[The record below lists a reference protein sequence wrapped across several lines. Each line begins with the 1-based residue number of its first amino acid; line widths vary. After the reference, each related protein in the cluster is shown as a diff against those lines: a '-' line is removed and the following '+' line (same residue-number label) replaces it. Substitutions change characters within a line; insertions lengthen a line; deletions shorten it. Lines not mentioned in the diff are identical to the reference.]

1 MAGTRLMAKRH
12 QIKTEWLMKRRSPLH
27 GLLQTRQIYVRSNGD
42 VQFITVSPI
51 SQISLLIIFLIGF
64 LWMAF
69 ASVNIVFK
77 DQLLELKQQKL
88 FEARLDYENRLSELR
103 ASVERVND
111 RLLLDQKSYL
121 QKVDEVKAA
130 FDSLAEQQ
138 KIMEGFF
145 QEGWFPLKQNA
156 APDGSPKLQVEGAL
170 ESTFSERYAADFQSR
185 LEVVKPLGEMNGAFA
200 DLHGQQLALLKEAQ
214 AYSRQKLNTTS
225 GLLTRLGIHPPVT
238 VALAKGD
245 AVAVGMGGPFLS
257 VPKQTQ
263 REAEIAAGIEAVH
276 ATLEQE
282 NKVRQAVADLPLVK
296 PMAQITGIS
305 SSYGYRKDPLRL
317 SLAFHGGIDFKGNY
331 AEPVL
336 ATSNGQVT
344 WAGPHG
350 PYGNL
355 VEIFHD
361 NGVSTRYGHLKSVN
375 VSLGQKISRGD
386 LIGWMGSTGRSTG
399 PHLHYET
406 RVNGRVI
413 DPQNFWRT
421 QNDLQ
426 ALKNLN

>member
-1 MAGTRLMAKRH
+1 MAGTRLVAKRH
-12 QIKTEWLMKRRSPLH
+12 QIKNEWLMKRRSPLR
-27 GLLQTRQIYVRSNGD
+27 GFLQTRQIYVRSNGD

-51 SQISLLIIFLIGF
+51 SQVCLLIIFLIGF

-103 ASVERVND
+103 ASIERVND
-111 RLLLDQKSYL
+111 RLLLDQQGYL
-121 QKVDEVKAA
+121 KKVDEVKAE
-130 FDSLAEQQ
+130 FSSLAAQQ
-138 KIMEGFF
+138 KTMENFF
-145 QEGWFPLKQNA
+145 KEGWFPLKESA
-156 APDGSPKLQVEGAL
+156 APEKFQVDGAL
-170 ESTFSERYAADFQSR
+170 EGTFAQRYASDFRSR
-185 LEVVKPLGEMNGAFA
+185 LEAVKPLDEMNASFTG
-200 DLHGQQLALLKEAQ
+200 LHKQQLALLKDAQ
-214 AYSRQKLNTTS
+214 AFSQRKLQTTS
-225 GLLTRLGIHPPVT
+225 VLLSRLGIRPPVT
-238 VALAKGD
+238 VNLVKGD
-245 AVAVGMGGPFLS
+245 AAAMGMGGPFLS
-257 VPKQTQ
+257 VPKRTQ
-263 REAEIAAGIEAVH
+263 REYEIAEGIETVH

-282 NKVRQAVADLPLVK
+282 TKVRQAVADLPLVK
-296 PMAQITGIS
+296 PMTQITGIS
-305 SSYGYRKDPLRL
+305 SSFGYRKDPLRL
-317 SLAFHGGIDFKGNY
+317 SLAFHGGIDFKGIY
-331 AEPVL
+331 AAPVL

-386 LIGWMGSTGRSTG
+386 LVGWMGSTGRSTG

-413 DPQNFWRT
+413 DPQDFWRT
-421 QNDLQ
+421 QHDLQ
-426 ALKNLN
+426 ALETLN

>member
-1 MAGTRLMAKRH
+1 MMAHRH
-12 QIKTEWLMKRRSPLH
+12 QDKSGWSMKRRSPLR
-27 GLLQTRQIYVRSNGD
+27 GLLQTRQIYVRSKSD

-121 QKVDEVKAA
+121 QKVDEVKAE
-130 FDSLAEQQ
+130 FNSLAAQQ
-138 KIMEGFF
+138 KIMENFF
-145 QEGWFPLKQNA
+145 KEGWFPLKQNA
-156 APDGSPKLQVEGAL
+156 APDTSPKLQVEGTL
-170 ESTFSERYAADFQSR
+170 EKSFSERYAVDFQSR
-185 LEVVKPLGEMNGAFA
+185 LEAVKPLDEMNVSFA

-214 AYSRQKLNTTS
+214 AYSQQKLDTVS
-225 GLLTRLGIHPPVT
+225 GLLTRLGIRPPVT
-238 VALAKGD
+238 MALAKGD
-245 AVAVGMGGPFLS
+245 AAAMGMGGPFLS
-257 VPKQTQ
+257 VPEQTQ
-263 REAEIAAGIEAVH
+263 RESEISESIEAVH

-282 NKVRQAVADLPLVK
+282 SKVRNAVADLPLVK
-296 PMAQITGIS
+296 PMAAITGIS
-305 SSYGYRKDPLRL
+305 SPYGYRKDPLRL
-317 SLAFHGGIDFKGNY
+317 SLAFHGGIDFKSNY

-336 ATSNGQVT
+336 ATSSGKVT

-375 VSLGQKISRGD
+375 VSLGQKIRRGD
-386 LIGWMGSTGRSTG
+386 LVGWMGSTGRSTG

-426 ALKNLN
+426 ALENIN

>member
-1 MAGTRLMAKRH
+1 MAGTRLVAKRH
-12 QIKTEWLMKRRSPLH
+12 QIKNEWLMKRRSPLR
-27 GLLQTRQIYVRSNGD
+27 GFLQTRQIYVRSNGD

-51 SQISLLIIFLIGF
+51 SQVCLLIIFLIGF

-103 ASVERVND
+103 ASIERVND
-111 RLLLDQKSYL
+111 RLLLDQQGYL
-121 QKVDEVKAA
+121 KKVDEVKAE
-130 FDSLAEQQ
+130 FSSLAAQQ
-138 KIMEGFF
+138 KTMENFF
-145 QEGWFPLKQNA
+145 KEGWFPLKESA
-156 APDGSPKLQVEGAL
+156 APEKFQVDGAL
-170 ESTFSERYAADFQSR
+170 EGTFAQRYASDFRSR
-185 LEVVKPLGEMNGAFA
+185 LEAVKPLDEMNASFNG
-200 DLHGQQLALLKEAQ
+200 LHRQQLALLKDAQ
-214 AYSRQKLNTTS
+214 AYSQRKLQTTS
-225 GLLTRLGIHPPVT
+225 ALLSRLGIRPPVT
-238 VALAKGD
+238 VNLVKGD
-245 AVAVGMGGPFLS
+245 AAAMGMGGPFLS
-257 VPKQTQ
+257 VPKRTQ
-263 REAEIAAGIEAVH
+263 REYEIAEGIETVH

-282 NKVRQAVADLPLVK
+282 TKVRQAVADLPLVK
-296 PMAQITGIS
+296 PMTQITGIS
-305 SSYGYRKDPLRL
+305 SSFGYRKDPLRL
-317 SLAFHGGIDFKGNY
+317 SLAFHGGIDFKGIY
-331 AEPVL
+331 AAPVL

-386 LIGWMGSTGRSTG
+386 LVGWMGSTGRSTG

-413 DPQNFWRT
+413 DPQDFWRT
-421 QNDLQ
+421 QHDLQ
-426 ALKNLN
+426 ALETLN

>member
-1 MAGTRLMAKRH
+1 MAKRH
-12 QIKTEWLMKRRSPLH
+12 QIKSEWLMKRRSPLR

-51 SQISLLIIFLIGF
+51 SQVFLLIIFLIGF

-103 ASVERVND
+103 TSVEQVND
-111 RLLLDQKSYL
+111 QLLLDQKSYL
-121 QKVDEVKAA
+121 KKVDEVKAA

-145 QEGWFPLKQNA
+145 QEGWFPLKQNT
-156 APDGSPKLQVEGAL
+156 APATPQKLQVEGTA
-170 ESTFSERYAADFQSR
+170 EATFSQRYSADFRSR
-185 LEVVKPLGEMNGAFA
+185 LEVVKPLDEMNGTFGN
-200 DLHGQQLALLKEAQ
+200 LHNQQLALLKKAHE
-214 AYSRQKLNTTS
+214 YSQRKLNTTRV
-225 GLLTRLGIHPPVT
+225 LLTRLGIQPPYPM
-238 VALAKGD
+238 AIAKAD
-245 AVAVGMGGPFLS
+245 AANMGGPFVSL
-257 VPKQTQ
+257 PEHAR
-263 REAEIAAGIEAVH
+263 REAEIAEGIEAVH

-282 NKVRQAVADLPLVK
+282 NWVREAVADLPLVK

-305 SSYGYRKDPLRL
+305 SSFGYRKDPLRL
-317 SLAFHGGIDFKGNY
+317 SLAFHGGIDFKGVY

-375 VSLGQKISRGD
+375 VSLGQKIGRGD

-413 DPQNFWRT
+413 DPQYFWRT

-426 ALKNLN
+426 ALENLN

>member
-1 MAGTRLMAKRH
+1 MAKRH
-12 QIKTEWLMKRRSPLH
+12 QIKNEWLMKRRSPLR
-27 GLLQTRQIYVRSNGD
+27 GFLQTRQIYVRSNGD

-51 SQISLLIIFLIGF
+51 SQVCLLIIFLIGF

-103 ASVERVND
+103 ASIERVND
-111 RLLLDQKSYL
+111 RLLLDQQGYL
-121 QKVDEVKAA
+121 KKVDEVKAE
-130 FDSLAEQQ
+130 FSSLAAQQ
-138 KIMEGFF
+138 KTMENFF
-145 QEGWFPLKQNA
+145 KEGWFPLKESA
-156 APDGSPKLQVEGAL
+156 APEKFQVDGAL
-170 ESTFSERYAADFQSR
+170 EGTFAQRYASDFRSR
-185 LEVVKPLGEMNGAFA
+185 LEAVKPLDEMNASFTG
-200 DLHGQQLALLKEAQ
+200 LHKQQLALLKDAQ
-214 AYSRQKLNTTS
+214 AYSQRKLQTTS
-225 GLLTRLGIHPPVT
+225 VLLSRLGIRPPVT
-238 VALAKGD
+238 VNLVKGD
-245 AVAVGMGGPFLS
+245 AAAMGMGGPFLS
-257 VPKQTQ
+257 VPKRTQ
-263 REAEIAAGIEAVH
+263 REYEIAEGIETVH

-282 NKVRQAVADLPLVK
+282 TKVRQAVADLPLVK
-296 PMAQITGIS
+296 PMTQITGIS
-305 SSYGYRKDPLRL
+305 SSFGYRKDPLRL
-317 SLAFHGGIDFKGNY
+317 SLAFHGGIDFKGIY
-331 AEPVL
+331 AAPVL

-386 LIGWMGSTGRSTG
+386 LVGWMGSTGRSTG

-413 DPQNFWRT
+413 DPQDFWRT
-421 QNDLQ
+421 QHDLQ
-426 ALKNLN
+426 ALETLN

>member
-1 MAGTRLMAKRH
+1 MAKRH
-12 QIKTEWLMKRRSPLH
+12 QIKNEWLMKRRSPLR
-27 GLLQTRQIYVRSNGD
+27 GFLQTRQIYVRSNGD

-51 SQISLLIIFLIGF
+51 SQVCLLIIFLIGF

-103 ASVERVND
+103 ASIERVND
-111 RLLLDQKSYL
+111 RLLLDQQGYL
-121 QKVDEVKAA
+121 KKVDEVKAE
-130 FDSLAEQQ
+130 FSSLAAQQ
-138 KIMEGFF
+138 KTMENFF
-145 QEGWFPLKQNA
+145 KEGWFPLKESA
-156 APDGSPKLQVEGAL
+156 TPEKFQVDGAL
-170 ESTFSERYAADFQSR
+170 EGTFAQRYASDFRSR
-185 LEVVKPLGEMNGAFA
+185 LEAVKPLDEMNASFTG
-200 DLHGQQLALLKEAQ
+200 LHKQQLALLKDAQ
-214 AYSRQKLNTTS
+214 AYSQRKLQTTS
-225 GLLTRLGIHPPVT
+225 VLLSRLGIRPPVT
-238 VALAKGD
+238 VNLVKGD
-245 AVAVGMGGPFLS
+245 AAAMGMGGPFLS
-257 VPKQTQ
+257 VPKRTQ
-263 REAEIAAGIEAVH
+263 REYEIAEGIETVH

-282 NKVRQAVADLPLVK
+282 TKVRQAVADLPLVK
-296 PMAQITGIS
+296 PMTQITGIS
-305 SSYGYRKDPLRL
+305 SSFGYRKDPLRL
-317 SLAFHGGIDFKGNY
+317 SLAFHGGIDFKGIY
-331 AEPVL
+331 AAPVL

-386 LIGWMGSTGRSTG
+386 LVGWMGSTGRSTG

-413 DPQNFWRT
+413 DPQDFWRT
-421 QNDLQ
+421 QHDLQ
-426 ALKNLN
+426 ALETLN

>member
-1 MAGTRLMAKRH
+1 MAKRH
-12 QIKTEWLMKRRSPLH
+12 QIKNEWLMKRRSPLR
-27 GLLQTRQIYVRSNGD
+27 GFLQTRQIYVRSNGD

-51 SQISLLIIFLIGF
+51 SQVCLLIIFLIGF

-103 ASVERVND
+103 ASIERVND
-111 RLLLDQKSYL
+111 RLLLDQQGYL
-121 QKVDEVKAA
+121 KKVDEVKAE
-130 FDSLAEQQ
+130 FSSLAAQQ
-138 KIMEGFF
+138 KTMENFF
-145 QEGWFPLKQNA
+145 KEGWFPLKESA
-156 APDGSPKLQVEGAL
+156 APEKFQVDGAL
-170 ESTFSERYAADFQSR
+170 EGTFAQRYASDFRSR
-185 LEVVKPLGEMNGAFA
+185 LEAVKPLDEMNASFNG
-200 DLHGQQLALLKEAQ
+200 LHEQQLALLKDAQ
-214 AYSRQKLNTTS
+214 AYSQRKLQTTS
-225 GLLTRLGIHPPVT
+225 ALLSRLGIRPPVT
-238 VALAKGD
+238 VNLVKGD
-245 AVAVGMGGPFLS
+245 AAAMGMGGPFLS
-257 VPKQTQ
+257 VPKRTQ
-263 REAEIAAGIEAVH
+263 REYEIAEGIETVH

-282 NKVRQAVADLPLVK
+282 TKVRQAVADLPLVK
-296 PMAQITGIS
+296 PMTQITGVS
-305 SSYGYRKDPLRL
+305 SSFGYRKDPLRL
-317 SLAFHGGIDFKGNY
+317 SLAFHGGIDFKGIY
-331 AEPVL
+331 AAPVL

-386 LIGWMGSTGRSTG
+386 LVGWMGSTGRSTG

-413 DPQNFWRT
+413 DPQDFWRT
-421 QNDLQ
+421 QHDLQ
-426 ALKNLN
+426 ALETLN

>member
-1 MAGTRLMAKRH
+1 MAKRH
-12 QIKTEWLMKRRSPLH
+12 QIKNEWLMKRRSPLR
-27 GLLQTRQIYVRSNGD
+27 GFLQTRQIYVRSNGD

-51 SQISLLIIFLIGF
+51 SQVCLLIIFLIGF

-103 ASVERVND
+103 ASIERVND
-111 RLLLDQKSYL
+111 RLLLDQQGYL
-121 QKVDEVKAA
+121 KKVDEVKAE
-130 FDSLAEQQ
+130 FSSLAAQQ
-138 KIMEGFF
+138 KTMENFF
-145 QEGWFPLKQNA
+145 KEGWFPLKESA
-156 APDGSPKLQVEGAL
+156 TPEKFQVDGAL
-170 ESTFSERYAADFQSR
+170 EGTFAQRYASDFRSR
-185 LEVVKPLGEMNGAFA
+185 LEAVKPLDEMNASFTG
-200 DLHGQQLALLKEAQ
+200 LHKQQLALLKDAQ
-214 AYSRQKLNTTS
+214 AYSQRKLQTTS
-225 GLLTRLGIHPPVT
+225 VLLSRLGIRPPVT
-238 VALAKGD
+238 VNLVKGD
-245 AVAVGMGGPFLS
+245 AAAMGMGGPFLS
-257 VPKQTQ
+257 VPKRTQ
-263 REAEIAAGIEAVH
+263 REYEIADGIETVH

-282 NKVRQAVADLPLVK
+282 TKVRQAVADLPLVK
-296 PMAQITGIS
+296 PMTQITGIS
-305 SSYGYRKDPLRL
+305 SSFGYRKDPLRL
-317 SLAFHGGIDFKGNY
+317 SLAFHGGIDFKGIY
-331 AEPVL
+331 AAPVL

-386 LIGWMGSTGRSTG
+386 LVGWMGSTGRSTG

-413 DPQNFWRT
+413 DPQDFWRT
-421 QNDLQ
+421 QHDLQ
-426 ALKNLN
+426 ALETLN

>member
-12 QIKTEWLMKRRSPLH
+12 QIKNEWLMKRRSPLR
-27 GLLQTRQIYVRSNGD
+27 GFLQTRQIYVRSNGD

-51 SQISLLIIFLIGF
+51 SQVCLLIIFLIGF

-103 ASVERVND
+103 ASIERVND
-111 RLLLDQKSYL
+111 RLLLDQQGYL
-121 QKVDEVKAA
+121 KKVDEVKAE
-130 FDSLAEQQ
+130 FSSLAAQQ
-138 KIMEGFF
+138 KTMENFF
-145 QEGWFPLKQNA
+145 KEGWFRLKESA
-156 APDGSPKLQVEGAL
+156 APEKFQVDGAL
-170 ESTFSERYAADFQSR
+170 EGTFAQRYASDFRSR
-185 LEVVKPLGEMNGAFA
+185 LEAVKPLDEMNASFNG
-200 DLHGQQLALLKEAQ
+200 LHEQQLALLKDAQ
-214 AYSRQKLNTTS
+214 AYSQRKLQTTS
-225 GLLTRLGIHPPVT
+225 ALLSRLGIRPPVT
-238 VALAKGD
+238 VNLVKGD
-245 AVAVGMGGPFLS
+245 AAAMGMGGPFLS
-257 VPKQTQ
+257 VPKRTQ
-263 REAEIAAGIEAVH
+263 REYEIAEGIETVH

-282 NKVRQAVADLPLVK
+282 TKVRQAVADLPLVK
-296 PMAQITGIS
+296 PMTQITGIS
-305 SSYGYRKDPLRL
+305 SSFGYRKDPLRL
-317 SLAFHGGIDFKGNY
+317 SLAFHGGIDFKGIY
-331 AEPVL
+331 AAPVL

-386 LIGWMGSTGRSTG
+386 LVGWMGSTGRSTG

-413 DPQNFWRT
+413 DPQDFWRT
-421 QNDLQ
+421 QHDLQ
-426 ALKNLN
+426 ALETLN

>member
-1 MAGTRLMAKRH
+1 MMAHRH
-12 QIKTEWLMKRRSPLH
+12 QDKSGWSMKRRSPLR
-27 GLLQTRQIYVRSNGD
+27 GLLQTRQIYVRSKSD

-51 SQISLLIIFLIGF
+51 SQISMLIIFLIGF

-121 QKVDEVKAA
+121 QKVDEVKAE
-130 FDSLAEQQ
+130 FNSLAAQQ
-138 KIMEGFF
+138 KIMENFF
-145 QEGWFPLKQNA
+145 KEGWFPLKQNA
-156 APDGSPKLQVEGAL
+156 APDAPPKLQVEGAL
-170 ESTFSERYAADFQSR
+170 EKTFSERYAADFQSR
-185 LEVVKPLGEMNGAFA
+185 LEVVKPLDEMNGSFA
-200 DLHGQQLALLKEAQ
+200 GLHGQQLALLKEAQ
-214 AYSRQKLNTTS
+214 AYSQRKLDTTS
-225 GLLTRLGIHPPVT
+225 VLLTRLGIQPPPT
-238 VALAKGD
+238 ITPAKGD
-245 AVAVGMGGPFLS
+245 AAAMGMGGPFLS
-257 VPKQTQ
+257 VPEQTQ
-263 REAEIAAGIEAVH
+263 REFEISEGIETVH

-282 NKVRQAVADLPLVK
+282 NKVRSAVADLPLVK
-296 PMAQITGIS
+296 PMAAITGIS
-305 SSYGYRKDPLRL
+305 SSFGYRKDPLRL
-317 SLAFHGGIDFKGNY
+317 SLAFHGGIDFKSNY

-336 ATSNGQVT
+336 ATSSGKVT

-375 VSLGQKISRGD
+375 VSLGQIIGRGD
-386 LIGWMGSTGRSTG
+386 LVGWMGSTGRSTG

-426 ALKNLN
+426 ALENHN

>member
-1 MAGTRLMAKRH
+1 MAGTRLVAKRH
-12 QIKTEWLMKRRSPLH
+12 QIKNEWLMKRRSPLR
-27 GLLQTRQIYVRSNGD
+27 GFLQTRQIYVRSNGD

-51 SQISLLIIFLIGF
+51 SQVCLLIIFLIGF

-103 ASVERVND
+103 ASIERVND
-111 RLLLDQKSYL
+111 RLLLDQQGYL
-121 QKVDEVKAA
+121 KKVDEVKAE
-130 FDSLAEQQ
+130 FSSLAAQQ
-138 KIMEGFF
+138 KTMENFF
-145 QEGWFPLKQNA
+145 KEGWFPLKESA
-156 APDGSPKLQVEGAL
+156 APEKFQVDGAL
-170 ESTFSERYAADFQSR
+170 EGTFAQRYASDFRSR
-185 LEVVKPLGEMNGAFA
+185 LEAVKPLDEMNASFTG
-200 DLHGQQLALLKEAQ
+200 LHKQQLALLKDAQ
-214 AYSRQKLNTTS
+214 AYSQRKLQTTS
-225 GLLTRLGIHPPVT
+225 VLLSRLGIRPPVT
-238 VALAKGD
+238 VNLVKGD
-245 AVAVGMGGPFLS
+245 AAAMGMGGPFLS
-257 VPKQTQ
+257 VPKRTQ
-263 REAEIAAGIEAVH
+263 REYEIADGIETVH

-282 NKVRQAVADLPLVK
+282 TKVRQAVADLPLVK
-296 PMAQITGIS
+296 PMTQITGIS
-305 SSYGYRKDPLRL
+305 SSFGYRKDPLRL
-317 SLAFHGGIDFKGNY
+317 SLAFHGGIDFKGIY
-331 AEPVL
+331 AAPVL

-386 LIGWMGSTGRSTG
+386 LVGWMGSTGRSTG

-413 DPQNFWRT
+413 DPQDFWRT
-421 QNDLQ
+421 QHDLQ
-426 ALKNLN
+426 ALETLN

>member
-1 MAGTRLMAKRH
+1 MAKRH
-12 QIKTEWLMKRRSPLH
+12 QIKNEWLMKRRSPLR
-27 GLLQTRQIYVRSNGD
+27 GFLQTRQIYVRSNGD

-51 SQISLLIIFLIGF
+51 SQVCLLIIFLIGF

-103 ASVERVND
+103 ASIERVND
-111 RLLLDQKSYL
+111 RLLLDQQGYL
-121 QKVDEVKAA
+121 KKVDEVKAE
-130 FDSLAEQQ
+130 FSSLAAQQ
-138 KIMEGFF
+138 KTMENFF
-145 QEGWFPLKQNA
+145 KEGWFPLKESA
-156 APDGSPKLQVEGAL
+156 APEKFQVDGAL
-170 ESTFSERYAADFQSR
+170 EGTFAQRYASDFRSR
-185 LEVVKPLGEMNGAFA
+185 LEAVKPLDEMNASFNG
-200 DLHGQQLALLKEAQ
+200 LHEQQLALLKDAQ
-214 AYSRQKLNTTS
+214 AYSQRKLQTTS
-225 GLLTRLGIHPPVT
+225 ALLSRLGIRPPVT
-238 VALAKGD
+238 VNLVKGD
-245 AVAVGMGGPFLS
+245 AAAMGMGGPFLS
-257 VPKQTQ
+257 VPKRTQ
-263 REAEIAAGIEAVH
+263 REYEIAEGIETVH

-282 NKVRQAVADLPLVK
+282 TKVRQAVADLPLVK
-296 PMAQITGIS
+296 PMTQITGIS
-305 SSYGYRKDPLRL
+305 SSFGYRKDPLRL
-317 SLAFHGGIDFKGNY
+317 SLAFHGGIDFKGIY
-331 AEPVL
+331 AAPVL

-386 LIGWMGSTGRSTG
+386 LVGWMGSTGRSTG

-413 DPQNFWRT
+413 DPQDFWRT
-421 QNDLQ
+421 QHDLQ
-426 ALKNLN
+426 ALETLN

>member
-1 MAGTRLMAKRH
+1 MAKRH
-12 QIKTEWLMKRRSPLH
+12 QIKNEWLMKRRSPLR
-27 GLLQTRQIYVRSNGD
+27 GFLQTRQIYVRSNGD

-51 SQISLLIIFLIGF
+51 SQVCLLIIFLIGF

-103 ASVERVND
+103 ASIERVND
-111 RLLLDQKSYL
+111 RLLLDQQGYL
-121 QKVDEVKAA
+121 KKVDEVKAE
-130 FDSLAEQQ
+130 FSSLAEQQ
-138 KIMEGFF
+138 KTMENFF
-145 QEGWFPLKQNA
+145 KEGWFPLKESA
-156 APDGSPKLQVEGAL
+156 APEKFQVDGAL
-170 ESTFSERYAADFQSR
+170 EGTFAQRYASDFRSR
-185 LEVVKPLGEMNGAFA
+185 LEAVKPLDEMNASFTG
-200 DLHGQQLALLKEAQ
+200 LHKQQLALLKDAQ
-214 AYSRQKLNTTS
+214 AYSQRKLQTTS
-225 GLLTRLGIHPPVT
+225 VLLSRLGIRPPVT
-238 VALAKGD
+238 VNLVKGD
-245 AVAVGMGGPFLS
+245 AAAMGMGGPFLS
-257 VPKQTQ
+257 VPKRTQ
-263 REAEIAAGIEAVH
+263 REYEIADGIETVH

-282 NKVRQAVADLPLVK
+282 TKVRQAVADLPLVK
-296 PMAQITGIS
+296 PMTQITGIS
-305 SSYGYRKDPLRL
+305 SSFGYRKDPLRL
-317 SLAFHGGIDFKGNY
+317 SLAFHGGIDFKGIY
-331 AEPVL
+331 AAPVL

-386 LIGWMGSTGRSTG
+386 LVGWMGSTGRSTG

-413 DPQNFWRT
+413 DPQDFWRT
-421 QNDLQ
+421 QHDLQ
-426 ALKNLN
+426 ALETLN

>member
-12 QIKTEWLMKRRSPLH
+12 QIKNEWLMKRRSPLR
-27 GLLQTRQIYVRSNGD
+27 GFLQTRQIYVRSNGD

-51 SQISLLIIFLIGF
+51 SQVCLLIIFLIGF

-103 ASVERVND
+103 ASIERVND
-111 RLLLDQKSYL
+111 RLLLDQQGYL
-121 QKVDEVKAA
+121 KKVDEVKAE
-130 FDSLAEQQ
+130 FSSLAAQQ
-138 KIMEGFF
+138 KTMENFF
-145 QEGWFPLKQNA
+145 KEGWFPLKESA
-156 APDGSPKLQVEGAL
+156 APEKFQVDGAL
-170 ESTFSERYAADFQSR
+170 EGTFAQRYASDFRSR
-185 LEVVKPLGEMNGAFA
+185 LEAVKPLDEMNASFNG
-200 DLHGQQLALLKEAQ
+200 LHEQQLALLKDAQ
-214 AYSRQKLNTTS
+214 AYSQRKLQTTS
-225 GLLTRLGIHPPVT
+225 ALLSRLGIRPPVT
-238 VALAKGD
+238 VNLVKGD
-245 AVAVGMGGPFLS
+245 AAAMGMGGPFLS
-257 VPKQTQ
+257 VRKRTQ
-263 REAEIAAGIEAVH
+263 REYEIAEGIETVH

-282 NKVRQAVADLPLVK
+282 TKVRQAVADLPLVK
-296 PMAQITGIS
+296 PMTQITGIS
-305 SSYGYRKDPLRL
+305 SSFGYRKDPLRL
-317 SLAFHGGIDFKGNY
+317 SLAFHGGIDFKGIY
-331 AEPVL
+331 AAPVL

-386 LIGWMGSTGRSTG
+386 LVGWMGSTGRSTG

-413 DPQNFWRT
+413 DPQDFWRT
-421 QNDLQ
+421 QHDLQ
-426 ALKNLN
+426 ALETLN

>member
-1 MAGTRLMAKRH
+1 
-12 QIKTEWLMKRRSPLH
+12 MKRRSPLRE
-27 GLLQTRQIYVRSNGD
+27 LLQTRQIYVRSKSD

-51 SQISLLIIFLIGF
+51 SQISLLIIFLIAF

-77 DQLLELKQQKL
+77 DQWLELKQQKL

-111 RLLLDQKSYL
+111 RLLLGQKSYL
-121 QKVDEVKAA
+121 QKVDEVKAE
-130 FDSLAEQQ
+130 FNSLAVQQ
-138 KIMEGFF
+138 KIMKHFF
-145 QEGWFPLKQNA
+145 EEGWFPLKQNA
-156 APDGSPKLQVEGAL
+156 APQTSPKLQEEGAL
-170 ESTFSERYAADFQSR
+170 GKTFSERYAADFRSR
-185 LEVVKPLGEMNGAFA
+185 LEALKPIEEMDVSFA
-200 DLHGQQLALLKEAQ
+200 DLHGQQMALLKEAQ
-214 AYSRQKLNTTS
+214 AYSQQKLDSAS
-225 GLLTRLGIHPPVT
+225 GLLTKLGIRPPVST
-238 VALAKGD
+238 ALAKGD
-245 AVAVGMGGPFLS
+245 AAAMGMGMGGPFLS
-257 VPKQTQ
+257 VPEQTQ
-263 REAEIAAGIEAVH
+263 REYEIAERIEAVH

-282 NKVRQAVADLPLVK
+282 NKVRNAVADLPLIK
-296 PMAQITGIS
+296 PMAASTGIS
-305 SSYGYRKDPLRL
+305 SPYGYRKDPLRL
-317 SLAFHGGIDFKGNY
+317 SMAFHGGIDFKSNHG
-331 AEPVL
+331 EPVL
-336 ATSNGQVT
+336 ATSNGKVT

-375 VSLGQKISRGD
+375 VSLGQIISRGD
-386 LIGWMGSTGRSTG
+386 LVGWMGNTGRSTG

-413 DPQNFWRT
+413 DPQDFWRT

-426 ALKNLN
+426 ALENIN

>member
-12 QIKTEWLMKRRSPLH
+12 QIKNEWLMKRRSPLR
-27 GLLQTRQIYVRSNGD
+27 GFLQTRQIYVRSNGD

-51 SQISLLIIFLIGF
+51 SQVCLLIIFLIGF

-103 ASVERVND
+103 ASIERVND
-111 RLLLDQKSYL
+111 RLLLDQQGYL
-121 QKVDEVKAA
+121 KKVDEVKAE
-130 FDSLAEQQ
+130 FSSLAAQQ
-138 KIMEGFF
+138 KTMENFF
-145 QEGWFPLKQNA
+145 KEGWFPLKESA
-156 APDGSPKLQVEGAL
+156 TPEKFQVDGAL
-170 ESTFSERYAADFQSR
+170 EGTFAQRYASDFRSR
-185 LEVVKPLGEMNGAFA
+185 LEAVKPLDEMNASFTG
-200 DLHGQQLALLKEAQ
+200 LHKQQLALLKDAQ
-214 AYSRQKLNTTS
+214 AYSQRKLQTTS
-225 GLLTRLGIHPPVT
+225 VLLSRLGIRPPVT
-238 VALAKGD
+238 VNLVKGD
-245 AVAVGMGGPFLS
+245 AAAMGMGGPFLS
-257 VPKQTQ
+257 VPKRTQ
-263 REAEIAAGIEAVH
+263 REYEIAEGIETVH

-282 NKVRQAVADLPLVK
+282 TKVRQAVADLPLVK
-296 PMAQITGIS
+296 PMTQITGIS
-305 SSYGYRKDPLRL
+305 SSFGYRKDPLRL
-317 SLAFHGGIDFKGNY
+317 SLAFHGGIDFKGIY
-331 AEPVL
+331 AAPVL

-386 LIGWMGSTGRSTG
+386 LVGWMGSTGRSTG

-413 DPQNFWRT
+413 DPQDFWRT
-421 QNDLQ
+421 QHDLQ
-426 ALKNLN
+426 ALETLN

>member
-12 QIKTEWLMKRRSPLH
+12 QIKNEWLMKRRSPLR
-27 GLLQTRQIYVRSNGD
+27 GFLQTRQIYVRSNGD

-51 SQISLLIIFLIGF
+51 SQVCLLIIFLIGF

-103 ASVERVND
+103 ASIERVND
-111 RLLLDQKSYL
+111 RLLLDQQGYL
-121 QKVDEVKAA
+121 KKVDEVKAE
-130 FDSLAEQQ
+130 FSSLAAQQ
-138 KIMEGFF
+138 KTMENFF
-145 QEGWFPLKQNA
+145 KEGWFPLKESA
-156 APDGSPKLQVEGAL
+156 TPEKFQVDGAL
-170 ESTFSERYAADFQSR
+170 EGTFAQRYASDFRSR
-185 LEVVKPLGEMNGAFA
+185 LEAVKPLDEMNASFTG
-200 DLHGQQLALLKEAQ
+200 LHKQQLALLKDAQ
-214 AYSRQKLNTTS
+214 AYSQRKLQTTS
-225 GLLTRLGIHPPVT
+225 VLLSRLGIRPPVT
-238 VALAKGD
+238 VNLVKGD
-245 AVAVGMGGPFLS
+245 AAAMGMGGPFLS
-257 VPKQTQ
+257 VPKRTQ
-263 REAEIAAGIEAVH
+263 REYEIADGIETVH

-282 NKVRQAVADLPLVK
+282 TKVRQAVADLPLVK
-296 PMAQITGIS
+296 PMTQITGIS
-305 SSYGYRKDPLRL
+305 SSFGYRKDPLRL
-317 SLAFHGGIDFKGNY
+317 SLAFHGGIDFKGIY
-331 AEPVL
+331 AAPVL

-386 LIGWMGSTGRSTG
+386 LVGWMGSTGRSTG

-413 DPQNFWRT
+413 DPQDFWRT
-421 QNDLQ
+421 QHDLQ
-426 ALKNLN
+426 ALETLN

>member
-1 MAGTRLMAKRH
+1 MMAHRH
-12 QIKTEWLMKRRSPLH
+12 QDKSGRSMKRQSPLR
-27 GLLQTRQIYVRSNGD
+27 GLLQTRQIYVRSKSD
-42 VQFITVSPI
+42 VQFITVSPT
-51 SQISLLIIFLIGF
+51 SQIFLLIIFLIGF

-103 ASVERVND
+103 AAVERVND

-121 QKVDEVKAA
+121 KKVDEVKAE
-130 FDSLAEQQ
+130 FNSLAAQQ
-138 KIMEGFF
+138 KMMEGFF
-145 QEGWFPLKQNA
+145 KEGWFPLKQNA
-156 APDGSPKLQVEGAL
+156 VPDAPPKLQVEGAL
-170 ESTFSERYAADFQSR
+170 ENAFSERYAADFQSR
-185 LEVVKPLGEMNGAFA
+185 LEVVKPLDEINGGFA

-214 AYSRQKLNTTS
+214 AYSRRKLDMTS
-225 GLLTRLGIHPPVT
+225 LLLTKLGIEPPLTVT
-238 VALAKGD
+238 PVKGD
-245 AVAVGMGGPFLS
+245 AAAMGMGGPFLS
-257 VPKQTQ
+257 VPEQTQ
-263 REAEIAAGIEAVH
+263 RESEISAGIESVH

-282 NKVRQAVADLPLVK
+282 SKVRNAVADLPLVK
-296 PMAQITGIS
+296 PMAAITGIS
-305 SSYGYRKDPLRL
+305 SPYGYRKDPLRL
-317 SLAFHGGIDFKGNY
+317 SLAFHGGIDFKSNY

-336 ATSNGQVT
+336 ATSNGKVT

-386 LIGWMGSTGRSTG
+386 LVGWMGSTGRSTG

-426 ALKNLN
+426 ALENIN

>member
-12 QIKTEWLMKRRSPLH
+12 QIKNEWLMKRRSPLR
-27 GLLQTRQIYVRSNGD
+27 GFLQTRQIYVRSNGD

-51 SQISLLIIFLIGF
+51 SQVCLLIIFLIGF

-103 ASVERVND
+103 ASIERVND
-111 RLLLDQKSYL
+111 RLLLDQQGYL
-121 QKVDEVKAA
+121 KKVDEVKAE
-130 FDSLAEQQ
+130 FSSLAEQQ
-138 KIMEGFF
+138 KTMENFF
-145 QEGWFPLKQNA
+145 KEGWFPLKESA
-156 APDGSPKLQVEGAL
+156 APEKFQVDGAL
-170 ESTFSERYAADFQSR
+170 EGTFAQRYASDFRSR
-185 LEVVKPLGEMNGAFA
+185 LEAVKPLDEMNASFTG
-200 DLHGQQLALLKEAQ
+200 LHKQQLALLKDAQ
-214 AYSRQKLNTTS
+214 AYSQRKLQTTS
-225 GLLTRLGIHPPVT
+225 VLLSRLGIRPPVT
-238 VALAKGD
+238 VNLVKGD
-245 AVAVGMGGPFLS
+245 AAAMGMGGPFLS
-257 VPKQTQ
+257 VPKRTQ
-263 REAEIAAGIEAVH
+263 REYEIADGIETVH

-282 NKVRQAVADLPLVK
+282 TKVRQAVADLPLVK
-296 PMAQITGIS
+296 PMTQITGIS
-305 SSYGYRKDPLRL
+305 SSFGYRKDPLRL
-317 SLAFHGGIDFKGNY
+317 SLAFHGGIDFKGIY
-331 AEPVL
+331 AAPVL

-386 LIGWMGSTGRSTG
+386 LVGWMGSTGRSTG

-413 DPQNFWRT
+413 DPQDFWRT
-421 QNDLQ
+421 QHDLQ
-426 ALKNLN
+426 ALETLN

>member
-12 QIKTEWLMKRRSPLH
+12 QIKNEWLMKRRSPLR
-27 GLLQTRQIYVRSNGD
+27 GFLQTRQIYVRSNGD

-51 SQISLLIIFLIGF
+51 SQVCLLIIFLIGF

-103 ASVERVND
+103 ASIERVND
-111 RLLLDQKSYL
+111 RLLLDQQGYL
-121 QKVDEVKAA
+121 KKVDEVKAE
-130 FDSLAEQQ
+130 FSSLAAQQ
-138 KIMEGFF
+138 KTMENFF
-145 QEGWFPLKQNA
+145 KEGWFPLKESA
-156 APDGSPKLQVEGAL
+156 APEKFQVDGAL
-170 ESTFSERYAADFQSR
+170 EGTFAQRYASDFRSR
-185 LEVVKPLGEMNGAFA
+185 LEAVKPLDEMNASFNG
-200 DLHGQQLALLKEAQ
+200 LHEQQLALLKDAQ
-214 AYSRQKLNTTS
+214 AYSQRKLQTTS
-225 GLLTRLGIHPPVT
+225 VLLSRLGIRPPVT
-238 VALAKGD
+238 VNLVKGD
-245 AVAVGMGGPFLS
+245 AAAMGMGGPFLS
-257 VPKQTQ
+257 VPKRTQ
-263 REAEIAAGIEAVH
+263 REYEIAEGIETVH

-282 NKVRQAVADLPLVK
+282 TKVRQAVADLPLVK
-296 PMAQITGIS
+296 PMTQITGIS
-305 SSYGYRKDPLRL
+305 SSFGYRKDPLRL
-317 SLAFHGGIDFKGNY
+317 SLAFHGGIDFKGIY
-331 AEPVL
+331 AAPVL

-386 LIGWMGSTGRSTG
+386 LVGWMGSTGRSTG

-413 DPQNFWRT
+413 DPQDFWRT
-421 QNDLQ
+421 QHDLQ
-426 ALKNLN
+426 ALETLN

>member
-1 MAGTRLMAKRH
+1 MAGTRLVAKRH
-12 QIKTEWLMKRRSPLH
+12 QIKNEWLMKRRSPLR
-27 GLLQTRQIYVRSNGD
+27 GFLQTRQIYVRSNGD

-51 SQISLLIIFLIGF
+51 SQVCLLIIFLIGF

-103 ASVERVND
+103 ASIERVND
-111 RLLLDQKSYL
+111 RLLLDQQGYL
-121 QKVDEVKAA
+121 KKVDEVKAE
-130 FDSLAEQQ
+130 FSSLAAQQ
-138 KIMEGFF
+138 KTMENFF
-145 QEGWFPLKQNA
+145 KEGWFPLKESA
-156 APDGSPKLQVEGAL
+156 APEKFQVDGAL
-170 ESTFSERYAADFQSR
+170 EGTFAQRYASDFRSR
-185 LEVVKPLGEMNGAFA
+185 LEAVKPLDEMNASFTG
-200 DLHGQQLALLKEAQ
+200 LHKQQLALLKDAQ
-214 AYSRQKLNTTS
+214 AYSQRKLQTTS
-225 GLLTRLGIHPPVT
+225 VLLSRLGIRPPVT
-238 VALAKGD
+238 VNLVKGD
-245 AVAVGMGGPFLS
+245 AAAMGMGGPFLS
-257 VPKQTQ
+257 VPKRTQ
-263 REAEIAAGIEAVH
+263 REYEIAEGIETVH

-282 NKVRQAVADLPLVK
+282 TKVRQAVADLPLVK
-296 PMAQITGIS
+296 PMTQITGIS
-305 SSYGYRKDPLRL
+305 SSFGYRKDPLRL
-317 SLAFHGGIDFKGNY
+317 SLAFHGGIDFKGIY
-331 AEPVL
+331 AAPVL

-386 LIGWMGSTGRSTG
+386 LVGWMGSTGRSTG

-413 DPQNFWRT
+413 DPQDFWRT
-421 QNDLQ
+421 QHDLQ
-426 ALKNLN
+426 ALETLN